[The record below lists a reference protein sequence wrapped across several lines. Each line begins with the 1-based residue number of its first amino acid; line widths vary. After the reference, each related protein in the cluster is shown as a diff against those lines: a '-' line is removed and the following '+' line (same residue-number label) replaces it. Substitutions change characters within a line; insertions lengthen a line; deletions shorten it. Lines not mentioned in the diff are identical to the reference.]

1 MTLSKEEIAARYGT
15 ALFDYAH
22 DMGALDD
29 VYADL
34 QELRQAISNYPQIL
48 NVFSDP
54 IFDSEEKKESLDCI
68 KNGLVKEVQNFLDLL
83 LDYNHFMELP
93 AIIDCFIDLFN
104 QNRKVVTGIAIS
116 AVKLDDEQLKAISD
130 SFAQKYSL
138 NNVTLTNKV
147 DESII
152 GGVILKIGDC
162 VVDGSIKRKL
172 NKIRAQLVRK
182 D

>member
-1 MTLSKEEIAARYGT
+1 MALSKEEIAARYGT

-34 QELRQAISNYPQIL
+34 QELRQAISNNPQIL
-48 NVFSDP
+48 DVFSDP

-68 KNGLVKEVQNFLDLL
+68 KDGLVKEVQNFLDLL

-93 AIIDCFIDLFN
+93 AIIDCFNDLFN

-116 AVKLDDEQLKAISD
+116 AVKLDDEQLKAIGD
-130 SFAQKYSL
+130 SFAQKYGL